1 MSSPSLGRC
10 RGRRLTGGQGSDR
23 GASFIEQ
30 LLNPHV
36 VLCSKH
42 LSPLVFLT
50 GVPDRVFPWG
60 RVPGSLITKPAIE
73 MTFQRY
79 HEAAFFSFFPFVS
92 DY

>member
-1 MSSPSLGRC
+1 MSPPSLGGC
-10 RGRRLTGGQGSDR
+10 RGRRPTGGQGSDR
-23 GASFIEQ
+23 RASFIEQ
-30 LLNPHV
+30 LLYPDV

-50 GVPDRVFPWG
+50 GVPNRVFPWG

-79 HEAAFFSFFPFVS
+79 PEAAYFFFVPFVS